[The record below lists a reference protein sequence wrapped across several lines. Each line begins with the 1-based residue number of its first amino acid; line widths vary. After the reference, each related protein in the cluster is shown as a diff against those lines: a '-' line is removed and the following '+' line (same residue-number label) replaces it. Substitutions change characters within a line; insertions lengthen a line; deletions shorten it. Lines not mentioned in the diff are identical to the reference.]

1 VNQVTLKEL
10 ARLKFGPLSEA
21 DREVYRDVRDED
33 ALIAYSHDK
42 TFIIESDLLR
52 VVQVRQRKLKVVQQY
67 FNLEAWGDHS
77 RSISFEADA
86 ERPLCGFGQ
95 PL

>member
-1 VNQVTLKEL
+1 VNHVTFKEL

-42 TFIIESDLLR
+42 TFIIIRSAAGCPSAAA
-52 VVQVRQRKLKVVQQY
+52 QAQ
-67 FNLEAWGDHS
+67 S
-77 RSISFEADA
+77 RAAVFQPGGLGGPFEVDQ
-86 ERPLCGFGQ
+86 L
-95 PL
+95 

>member
-1 VNQVTLKEL
+1 VNQVTFKEL

-21 DREVYRDVRDED
+21 DREVYTDVRDED

-52 VVQVRQRKLKVVQQY
+52 VVQVRQRKLKAVQQY
-67 FNLEAWGDHS
+67 FILEPWGDP
-77 RSISFEADA
+77 FEVDQ
-86 ERPLCGFGQ
+86 L
-95 PL
+95 